1 MEPEEQF
8 RRDREYMVQR
18 QLIDRGI
25 RDTRV
30 VEAMRRVPRH
40 LFVSGAY
47 HHMAYSDGPLP
58 IGEGQTISQPYIVAL
73 MTQLLHLT
81 GTEKVME
88 IGTGSGYQAAILG
101 HVAREVHSIEQ
112 HRALSQAA
120 ETVLA
125 GLELA
130 NIHLYVGDGSQG
142 LPEIG
147 PFEAIL
153 ATAAAPAVPQPLMD
167 QLQDGGRLVLPVGGP
182 SGQILQVWT
191 RQGDKFD
198 HETIAPVAFVP
209 LRGEH
214 GWQKADWYR
223 W

>member
-1 MEPEEQF
+1 MDAEEQYS
-8 RRDREYMVQR
+8 RDREHMAQR

-25 RDTRV
+25 RDANV

-40 LFVSGAY
+40 LFVPEEY
-47 HHMAYSDGPLP
+47 RYMAYADGPLP

-73 MTQLLHLT
+73 MTQLLQLQ
-81 GTEKVME
+81 GTEKVLE

-101 HVAREVHSIEQ
+101 HMAMEVHSIEQ
-112 HRALSQAA
+112 HKALSKQAGA
-120 ETVLA
+120 ALV
-125 GLELA
+125 GLELL
-130 NIHLYVGDGSQG
+130 NIHLHVGDGSQG
-142 LPEIG
+142 LPADG

-153 ATAAAPAVPQPLMD
+153 ATAAAPSVPQPLMD
-167 QLQDGGRLVLPVGGP
+167 QLADGGRLVLPVGGP
-182 SGQILQVWT
+182 SGQLLQLWN
-191 RQGDKFD
+191 RLGDKFD

-214 GWQKADWYR
+214 GWQNAEWYR